1 MAYISTDDVKH
12 IRNTLKKEFPQYKFS
27 VRRDSIYSVTVSFM
41 KGPSFKD
48 WEYRDRYTGEMKVG
62 SLNDGEHHQIN
73 HFYTT
78 DFYGIE
84 NAKII
89 SENLK
94 NTDNFLEI
102 IRTKKF
108 EKFLNIDG
116 IGETQINS
124 LKSFFSNKSN
134 VSIFIELSSKL
145 NIQSSKSNKD
155 GILRD
160 KNFMFTGKLKGI
172 SRAEAKSLIEKNS
185 GNTLSAVSKNLDFLV
200 VGEKPTKRNPPS
212 LVDITSYPSSSFVP
226 PNVLSQTSIPLSLVL
241 IAHISRWPDIF
252 FCWDPVMITPSSKG
266 E

>member
-1 MAYISTDDVKH
+1 M
-12 IRNTLKKEFPQYKFS
+12 QKF
-27 VRRDSIYSVTVSFM
+27 IYSL
-41 KGPSFKD
+41 GI
-48 WEYRDRYTGEMKVG
+48 R
-62 SLNDGEHHQIN
+62 HI
-73 HFYTT
+73 
-78 DFYGIE
+78 GIE

-89 SENLK
+89 SDNIK
-94 NTDNFLEI
+94 NISDFI
-102 IRTKKF
+102 KIVMSKKF

-200 VGEKPTKRNPPS
+200 VGEKPTKRKVEQAKNLGIKIIS
-212 LVDITSYPSSSFVP
+212 LAEMRKLL
-226 PNVLSQTSIPLSLVL
+226 N
-241 IAHISRWPDIF
+241 
-252 FCWDPVMITPSSKG
+252 
-266 E
+266 